1 MTLKEVASHFG
12 VSEKTV
18 KRMKLPFTRIGRQRR
33 YHPSIIKTYEV
44 SHASSP
50 LAALAWKEAC

>member
-1 MTLKEVASHFG
+1 MSLKQVAEHFN

-18 KRMKLPFTRIGRQRR
+18 KRMKLPFTRIGKQRR

-44 SHASSP
+44 MHASSP
-50 LAALAWKEAC
+50 LAWKEAS